1 MRDTRRTEPLRV
13 PSPVGH
19 AIARSA
25 CVGTSGYG
33 SIRIGIGLGAWLPLP
48 FDAADLGAFQ
58 GQIVH

>member
-1 MRDTRRTEPLRV
+1 MRGTRRTEPLRV

-25 CVGTSGYG
+25 CVGPHRVTAAFAWYS
-33 SIRIGIGLGAWLPLP
+33 LGGWLPLP